1 MKQRGGNE
9 LGRLFTRRKAGPQV
23 QILLIGSLLAYPRGL
38 GVVGIRNPHAE
49 RRMDYEPLQ
58 KTGGSNMI
66 AEVHG
71 AVYFAHGLILGGILV
86 AFAMFI
92 GRK

>member
-1 MKQRGGNE
+1 MTK
-9 LGRLFTRRKAGPQV
+9 
-23 QILLIGSLLAYPRGL
+23 
-38 GVVGIRNPHAE
+38 
-49 RRMDYEPLQ
+49 LQ
-58 KTGGSNMI
+58 KHIIKCAYLDLKGNRRYGERFSILEGGCMI

-71 AVYFAHGLILGGILV
+71 AVYYAHGLITGGILV

>member
-1 MKQRGGNE
+1 
-9 LGRLFTRRKAGPQV
+9 
-23 QILLIGSLLAYPRGL
+23 
-38 GVVGIRNPHAE
+38 
-49 RRMDYEPLQ
+49 MDYEPLQ

-71 AVYFAHGLILGGILV
+71 SIYFAHGLILGGILV

>member
-1 MKQRGGNE
+1 
-9 LGRLFTRRKAGPQV
+9 
-23 QILLIGSLLAYPRGL
+23 
-38 GVVGIRNPHAE
+38 
-49 RRMDYEPLQ
+49 MDYEPLQ

-71 AVYFAHGLILGGILV
+71 AVYFAHGLILGGILA

>member
-1 MKQRGGNE
+1 VEEGKRSRKLHNTKGG
-9 LGRLFTRRKAGPQV
+9 
-23 QILLIGSLLAYPRGL
+23 LA
-38 GVVGIRNPHAE
+38 
-49 RRMDYEPLQ
+49 
-58 KTGGSNMI
+58 MI
-66 AEVHG
+66 AEIHG

>member
-1 MKQRGGNE
+1 
-9 LGRLFTRRKAGPQV
+9 
-23 QILLIGSLLAYPRGL
+23 
-38 GVVGIRNPHAE
+38 
-49 RRMDYEPLQ
+49 
-58 KTGGSNMI
+58 MI

-71 AVYFAHGLILGGILV
+71 AVFYAHGLITGGILV

>member
-1 MKQRGGNE
+1 VEKGKRGRE
-9 LGRLFTRRKAGPQV
+9 LHNTKGG
-23 QILLIGSLLAYPRGL
+23 LA
-38 GVVGIRNPHAE
+38 
-49 RRMDYEPLQ
+49 
-58 KTGGSNMI
+58 MI

-71 AVYFAHGLILGGILV
+71 SVYFAHGLILGGILV